1 MLYAAIC
8 APTGEPEGLPGIL
21 YDRTP
26 NREARSTHPEP
37 LIYRFP

>member
-21 YDRTP
+21 YLTALQTEKLARLIP
-26 NREARSTHPEP
+26 NP
-37 LIYRFP
+37 